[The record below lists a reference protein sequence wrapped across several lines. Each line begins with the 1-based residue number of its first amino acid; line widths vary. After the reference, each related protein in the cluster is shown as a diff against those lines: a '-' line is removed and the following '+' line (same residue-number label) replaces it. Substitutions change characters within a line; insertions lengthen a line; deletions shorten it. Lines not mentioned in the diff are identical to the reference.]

1 MLFISFCEEALRI
14 YFSSPDFSNITKAI
28 CELTKANYLLAN
40 NITPASIL
48 LHILNQLD
56 MYMCCVRICPKHQI
70 ALNKKGAS
78 VQMPPMRFRFML
90 LQKVTINF
98 KR

>member
-1 MLFISFCEEALRI
+1 
-14 YFSSPDFSNITKAI
+14 
-28 CELTKANYLLAN
+28 
-40 NITPASIL
+40 
-48 LHILNQLD
+48 
-56 MYMCCVRICPKHQI
+56 MCCVRICPKHQI